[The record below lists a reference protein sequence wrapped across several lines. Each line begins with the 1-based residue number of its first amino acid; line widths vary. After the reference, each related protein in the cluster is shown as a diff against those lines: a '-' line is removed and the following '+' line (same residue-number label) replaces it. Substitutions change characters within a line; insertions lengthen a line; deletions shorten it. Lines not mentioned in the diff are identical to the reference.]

1 MSETPPT
8 PKRTPKPKRSVAA
21 AHPSPDIRIQLP
33 QYPSAPASL
42 AAAATFYS
50 AAREEILERVRFRD
64 QVVIS
69 VIAGIFVFVGTYGA
83 FIFGPAG
90 SLKSLTMN
98 DLTAYC
104 GNLLFVTGLIWV
116 GVAFVTRYAAYQNS
130 KIAELG
136 YFISKV
142 PALHLQEYGILELE
156 AQALELSGPVASI
169 SKNFDPKSRHALRES
184 LGHWDRWA
192 RKLEED
198 ENIKKLRDEFS
209 QDRILQ
215 WLLMCL
221 SLLPMALLLLFVF
234 KFAIVA
240 AESDVRPTESSLI
253 LQGVILT
260 AVAAICAA
268 APWSTWTTNRRGNR
282 FKDFYKGA
290 RSDIPMR

>member
-1 MSETPPT
+1 MSETPQS
-8 PKRTPKPKRSVAA
+8 PKRIPKRKRPAVVAPPA
-21 AHPSPDIRIQLP
+21 ADIRIQLP

-83 FIFGPAG
+83 FIFGPVG

-104 GNLLFVTGLIWV
+104 GNLVFVTGLIWL

-156 AQALELSGPVASI
+156 AKALELSGSVTSF
-169 SKNFDPKSRHALRES
+169 SKDFDPKSREALRGS

-192 RKLEED
+192 RKLEENM
-198 ENIKKLRDEFS
+198 EIKQQRDEFS

-221 SLLPMALLLLFVF
+221 SLLPMALLLLFLF

-240 AESDVRPTESSLI
+240 IEADIRPTEASLI
-253 LQGVILT
+253 LQGVILA
-260 AVAAICAA
+260 AVAAICIG
-268 APWSTWTTNRRGNR
+268 APWSTWTTNRRGNA
-282 FKDFYKGA
+282 FKDFYKDA

>member
-1 MSETPPT
+1 
-8 PKRTPKPKRSVAA
+8 
-21 AHPSPDIRIQLP
+21 
-33 QYPSAPASL
+33 L

-83 FIFGPAG
+83 FIFGPTG
-90 SLKSLTMN
+90 SLKSMTMN

-104 GNLLFVTGLIWV
+104 GNLLFVNGLIWV

-156 AQALELSGPVASI
+156 AQALELSGSVTSF
-169 SKNFDPKSRHALRES
+169 SKDFDPKSRQALRDS

-192 RKLEED
+192 RELEED
-198 ENIKKLRDEFS
+198 KDIKQRREEFS

-221 SLLPMALLLLFVF
+221 SLLPMALLLLFAF

-240 AESDVRPTESSLI
+240 VEADIQPTQASLI
-253 LQGVILT
+253 LQGAILT
-260 AVAAICAA
+260 AVAAICVAV
-268 APWSTWTTNRRGNR
+268 PWSTWATNRRGNA
-282 FKDFYKGA
+282 FKDFYKEA
-290 RSDIPMR
+290 RSGIPIR

>member
-1 MSETPPT
+1 MT
-8 PKRTPKPKRSVAA
+8 
-21 AHPSPDIRIQLP
+21 
-33 QYPSAPASL
+33 
-42 AAAATFYS
+42 AAATFYS

-90 SLKSLTMN
+90 SLKSLNMN

-142 PALHLQEYGILELE
+142 PALHLQEYGKLELE
-156 AQALELSGPVASI
+156 AQALELSGSVVSF
-169 SKNFDPKSRHALRES
+169 SEDFDPKSRKALRDS

-192 RKLEED
+192 RSLEEN
-198 ENIKKLRDEFS
+198 ESIKKQREEFS

-221 SLLPMALLLLFVF
+221 SLLPMALLLLFAF
-234 KFAIVA
+234 KFAIVLSEA
-240 AESDVRPTESSLI
+240 DIRPTEASLV

-260 AVAAICAA
+260 AVLAICFAV
-268 APWSTWTTNRRGNR
+268 PWSTWTTNRRGNA
-282 FKDFYKGA
+282 FKDFYKDA
-290 RSDIPMR
+290 RSDIPIH